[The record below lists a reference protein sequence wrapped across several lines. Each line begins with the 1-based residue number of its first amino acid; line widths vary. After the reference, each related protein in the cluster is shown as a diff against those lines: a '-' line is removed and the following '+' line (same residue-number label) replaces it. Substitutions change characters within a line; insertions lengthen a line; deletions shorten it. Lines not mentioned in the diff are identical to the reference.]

1 MLMGSGY
8 GMGAFMWIFWIALIA
23 LIVWAFVAI
32 TARSRPSAGGGSET
46 PMDVLKKRL
55 ARGEIDAEEYR
66 RLKTELDR

>member
-8 GMGAFMWIFWIALIA
+8 GMGAFVWIFWIILIA
-23 LIVWAFVAI
+23 LVVWVFIAF
-32 TARSRPSAGGGSET
+32 TGRSRPSAGDSET